1 MSEEN
6 NTNAGVEDENIQ
18 KPTMNESETNV
29 EDTNPDAGNDGEQS
43 QDDLAHWKRMSRKNE
58 NDYKKTAKELDK
70 ANAQLAEAN
79 MRIARMEATAKHPCV
94 TADVLD
100 MLCKETTPEGV
111 AEWADMYASLNGE
124 AAATKPVVDDKE
136 SLEKEIQRGAM
147 LNHQAAKLSQRHD
160 GSSMSKPS
168 SYSSYYEEYMR
179 AHQDDNK

>member
-111 AEWADMYASLNGE
+111 AEWAEAYANLNGGS
-124 AAATKPVVDDKE
+124 ATTKPEPDNEDE
-136 SLEKEIQRGAM
+136 REKEIQRGAVIT
-147 LNHQAAKLSQRHD
+147 HRAFKESQRHD